1 MEPNLPSLDV
11 GEILTWAAFFAR
23 DIVAILALATATG
36 SMMVALLTLFVRGQ
50 ARLDARLFE
59 SGVLA
64 WFFAALC
71 CFAPPDQGLLKF
83 TRLGVIGILVLSGA
97 MWVVILILRRYV
109 RLKE

>member
-1 MEPNLPSLDV
+1 MEPNLPPLDV
-11 GEILTWAAFFAR
+11 GEMLTWAAFFAR
-23 DIVAILALATATG
+23 DILAVLALATAAG
-36 SMMVALLTLFVRGQ
+36 SMMVALLTLLIRGQ

-59 SGVLA
+59 GGGLA
-64 WFFAALC
+64 WFFAAVC

-97 MWVVILILRRYV
+97 MWAVIFVLRRYV